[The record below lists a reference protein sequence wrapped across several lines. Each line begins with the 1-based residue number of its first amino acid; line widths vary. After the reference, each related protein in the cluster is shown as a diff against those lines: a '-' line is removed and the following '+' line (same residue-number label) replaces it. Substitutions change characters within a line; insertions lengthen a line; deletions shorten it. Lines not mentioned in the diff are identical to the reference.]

1 MTDPQPDPATV
12 SDPSPGHGVAVTLV
26 DHPLVA
32 DSLARIRDRDTPNA
46 LFRQNLERIG
56 TLLLAEATRRLPTHE
71 TTVETPLT
79 TAPARRLTV
88 QPVVVPVLRA
98 GLGFVH
104 AAQELMPDADVG
116 FIGIS
121 RDEATFQPEPYVNK
135 LPETLS
141 GRPVIVI
148 DPMLATGG
156 SLVHTVRLLLERDAP
171 GPIMVVC
178 ALAAPEGIQR
188 LRDEGLH
195 LHVITAAIDDHLNEH
210 AFIVP
215 GLGDAGDRQFGSGA

>member
-1 MTDPQPDPATV
+1 MRSRDGGIDRIPLPDDVTV
-12 SDPSPGHGVAVTLV
+12 TVV
-26 DHPLVA
+26 DHPLVVDA
-32 DSLARIRDRDTPNA
+32 LARIRDKSTPNA

-56 TLLLAEATRRLPTHE
+56 TLLLARATEALPTID

-79 TAPARRLTV
+79 TAPARRLAV
-88 QPVVVPVLRA
+88 QPVVVPILRA

-104 AAQELMPDADVG
+104 AAQELLPDADVG

-121 RDEATFQPEPYVNK
+121 RDEATFAPKPYVNK
-135 LPETLS
+135 LPESLA

-156 SLVHTVRLLLERDAP
+156 SLVHTCELLVEREAP
-171 GPIMVVC
+171 APIIVVC
-178 ALAAPEGIQR
+178 ALCAPEGI
-188 LRDEGLH
+188 EH
-195 LHVITAAIDDHLNEH
+195 LKDAGIAMHVVTAAIDDHLNDH

-215 GLGDAGDRQFGSGA
+215 GLGDAGDRQFGPPA